1 MIVAN
6 ILEEARLGGPQ
17 IRVAR
22 VAEHLL
28 KSNVKTIVFM
38 PKNNFKD
45 FYNLCKKK
53 KISTE
58 IIKISSIDK
67 RILSILKYIIYFVFD
82 IFEIIKKI
90 KKHNVDLIHVSGGSW
105 QIKGIIAGKI
115 LKIPTVWH
123 INDTNMPWIVV
134 KVFKIFSKLSSGLMF
149 ASEKSLQVYGNNQN
163 LPYSIV
169 PSALDTNFFSRNN
182 FKNLNMNF
190 KIDNKRIL
198 VTVANINAVKNFEC
212 LIYCLKNLKNKIQNV
227 HLIIVGDTFKSQN
240 KYESKIKNLINKF
253 DLEKNITFLGK
264 RKDIRSYLKISEIYV
279 CSSNFE
285 SSPISVWE
293 AMSME
298 LPVVSTKVGDIE
310 KYIKNDQNG
319 YLVNRND
326 FKSLSD
332 KIFSLLNDKKKNKN
346 IWAEK

>member
-169 PSALDTNFFSRNN
+169 PSALGAE
-182 FKNLNMNF
+182 
-190 KIDNKRIL
+190 
-198 VTVANINAVKNFEC
+198 VTCIAYMRHKAAA
-212 LIYCLKNLKNKIQNV
+212 
-227 HLIIVGDTFKSQN
+227 G
-240 KYESKIKNLINKF
+240 
-253 DLEKNITFLGK
+253 
-264 RKDIRSYLKISEIYV
+264 RR
-279 CSSNFE
+279 
-285 SSPISVWE
+285 
-293 AMSME
+293 A
-298 LPVVSTKVGDIE
+298 
-310 KYIKNDQNG
+310 
-319 YLVNRND
+319 
-326 FKSLSD
+326 
-332 KIFSLLNDKKKNKN
+332 
-346 IWAEK
+346 